1 MSPPRPLR
9 RRLVRMQALAWLLL
23 AGWPLSSALAAERL
37 DDSASPRS
45 RVPAQVVMSNEGRPL
60 NDSLNPVTATVNFG
74 RVDYKLATARYVG
87 RQARIYYVVPPQISG
102 LRSPAGLRVDW
113 RGNGLFASGSARPG
127 ERQLV
132 WSGTVRDAWMSDGLD
147 LSFQVDLRELQLA
160 RDGQFGFESYFEIE
174 TLP

>member
-1 MSPPRPLR
+1 MTRRPALLTPRAGSW
-9 RRLVRMQALAWLLL
+9 ALAAALL
-23 AGWPLSSALAAERL
+23 AGAASPVAAADRL

-60 NDSLNPVTATVNFG
+60 ADSLNPVTATVKFG

-87 RQARIYYVVPPQISG
+87 RQARIYYVVPAQING

-113 RGNGLFASGSARPG
+113 RGYGLFASGSARPG

-132 WSGTVRDAWMSDGLD
+132 WTGTVREAWMSDGLD
-147 LSFQVDLRELQLA
+147 LSFQLDLRELQRP

-174 TLP
+174 VSP